1 MDGLE
6 GVKMLFEFSDEHGE
20 LRRTVRDFLEKDSDE
35 KRVRELMESE
45 QGYDATSWSRMAEE
59 LGIVGLIV
67 SERHGGAAFGMVE
80 LAIVAEEMGRVLL
93 CAPFLSSAVLATSAL
108 ELAADEAAQN
118 EILPKLALGKAI
130 GTLAFSES
138 ASPWDLSAI
147 AMTAESTGD
156 AFQLSGEKTYVLDG
170 QIASEI
176 LVVARAGGELAL
188 FRVAGDAS
196 GLTRESLPPLDPT
209 RRLAALRFDGTPA
222 TRISSG
228 DISGALERALDR
240 TIVALAAEQLGG
252 AQRVLE
258 IATEFAKTRFQFG
271 RPIGSFQVIKHQ
283 CADMLVEV
291 ELARSAVYN
300 AAFAS
305 DEEPEEASIAARMAK
320 SYCSDAY
327 LHIADRNIQIHG
339 GMGFTWEHSAHLYYK
354 RAKASE
360 VLFGSPGFHRERMAA
375 SLGFGAA

>member
-1 MDGLE
+1 
-6 GVKMLFEFSDEHGE
+6 MLFEFSDEHGE

-35 KRVRELMESE
+35 KRVRSLMESE
-45 QGYDATSWSRMAEE
+45 QGYDPTSWSRMAEE
-59 LGIVGLIV
+59 LGIVGLIA
-67 SERHGGAAFGMVE
+67 SERHGGAGFGMIE
-80 LAIVAEEMGRVLL
+80 LAIIAEEMGRVLL
-93 CAPFLSSAVLATSAL
+93 CAPYLSSAVLATNAL

-147 AMTAESTGD
+147 AMSAKSKGD
-156 AFQLSGEKTYVLDG
+156 AFELSGEKTYVLDG
-170 QIASEI
+170 HIASEI
-176 LVVARAGGELAL
+176 LVVARADGELAL
-188 FRVAGDAS
+188 FRVAGDAD
-196 GLTRESLPPLDPT
+196 GLTREVLPPLDPT
-209 RRLAALRFDGTPA
+209 RRIAALRFEATPA
-222 TRISSG
+222 ARISSG
-228 DISGALERALDR
+228 DISGALECVLDR

-258 IATEFAKTRFQFG
+258 IATDYAKTRFQFG

-291 ELARSAVYN
+291 EFARSAVYN

-305 DEEPEEASIAARMAK
+305 DEDPEAASIAARMAK

-327 LHIADRNIQIHG
+327 LHVANRNIQIHG

-375 SLGFGAA
+375 SLGFGIEQSNPR

>member
-1 MDGLE
+1 M
-6 GVKMLFEFSDEHGE
+6 V
-20 LRRTVRDFLEKDSDE
+20 
-35 KRVRELMESE
+35 SE
-45 QGYDATSWSRMAEE
+45 QGYDPTCWSRMAEE

-67 SERHGGAAFGMVE
+67 SERHGGAGFGMVE

-93 CAPFLSSAVLATSAL
+93 CAPYLGSAVLATSAL

-118 EILPKLALGKAI
+118 EILPKLASGEAI
-130 GTLAFSES
+130 GTLAFSEP

-147 AMTAESTGD
+147 AMTAESNGG

-170 QIASEI
+170 HVASEI
-176 LVVARAGGELAL
+176 VVVARADGELAL
-188 FRVAGDAS
+188 FRVTADAS
-196 GLTRESLPPLDPT
+196 GLSREALPPLDPT
-209 RRLAALRFDGTPA
+209 RKIAALRFERTPA

-228 DISGALERALDR
+228 DVSDKLERALERA
-240 TIVALAAEQLGG
+240 IVTLAAEQLGG

-258 IATEFAKTRFQFG
+258 MATDYAKTRFQFG

-305 DEEPEEASIAARMAK
+305 EEDPESVSIAARMAK
-320 SYCSDAY
+320 SYCSEAY
-327 LHIADRNIQIHG
+327 LDVANRNIQIHG
-339 GMGFTWEHSAHLYYK
+339 GMGFTWEHGAHLYFK

-360 VLFGSPGFHRERMAA
+360 VLFGSPSFHRERMAA
-375 SLGFGAA
+375 SLGFGAAQSNPR

>member
-1 MDGLE
+1 
-6 GVKMLFEFSDEHGE
+6 MLFEFSDEHGE
-20 LRRTVRDFLEKDSDE
+20 LRRTVRNFLEKESDE
-35 KRVRELMESE
+35 KRVRGLMESE
-45 QGYDATSWSRMAEE
+45 SGYDATSWSRMAEE
-59 LGIVGLIV
+59 LGIVGLIA
-67 SERHGGAAFGMVE
+67 SERHGGAGFGMIE

-93 CAPFLSSAVLATSAL
+93 CAPYLSSAVLATSTL
-108 ELAADEAAQN
+108 ELAADEAAQD
-118 EILPKLALGKAI
+118 EILPGLASGKAI

-147 AMTAESTGD
+147 AMTAKSNGD

-170 QIASEI
+170 HIASEI

-188 FRVAGDAS
+188 FRVAGDAR
-196 GLTRESLPPLDPT
+196 GLTREVLPPLDPT

-240 TIVALAAEQLGG
+240 AIVALAAEQLGG

-258 IATEFAKTRFQFG
+258 MATDYAKTRFQFG

-291 ELARSAVYN
+291 EFARSAVYN

-305 DEEPEEASIAARMAK
+305 EEDPEAASVAARMAK

-327 LHIADRNIQIHG
+327 LHVANRNIQIHG
-339 GMGFTWEHSAHLYYK
+339 GMGFTWEHSAHLYFK

-360 VLFGSPGFHRERMAA
+360 VIFGSPGSHRERMAA
-375 SLGFGAA
+375 SLGFGIAQSNSR

>member
-1 MDGLE
+1 
-6 GVKMLFEFSDEHGE
+6 MLFEFSDEHDE
-20 LRRTVRDFLEKDSDE
+20 LRRTVRNFLEKDSDE
-35 KRVRELMESE
+35 KRVRNLMESE
-45 QGYDATSWSRMAEE
+45 QGYDPTSWSRMAEE

-67 SERHGGAAFGMVE
+67 SERHGGAGFGMIE

-93 CAPFLSSAVLATSAL
+93 CAPYLSSAVLATSAL

-147 AMTAESTGD
+147 AMSAKSKGD

-170 QIASEI
+170 HIASEI
-176 LVVARAGGELAL
+176 LVVARADGELAL
-188 FRVAGDAS
+188 FRVAGDAH
-196 GLTRESLPPLDPT
+196 GLTREVLPPLDPT

-228 DISGALERALDR
+228 DVSGALERALER

-258 IATEFAKTRFQFG
+258 IAIDYAKTRFQFG

-291 ELARSAVYN
+291 EFARSAVYN

-305 DEEPEEASIAARMAK
+305 DEDPEAASIAARMAK

-327 LHIADRNIQIHG
+327 LHAADRNIQIHG

-360 VLFGSPGFHRERMAA
+360 VLFGSPGFHRERMATA
-375 SLGFGAA
+375 LGFGIA

>member
-1 MDGLE
+1 
-6 GVKMLFEFSDEHGE
+6 MLFEFSDEHGE

-35 KRVRELMESE
+35 KRVRDLMESE
-45 QGYDATSWSRMAEE
+45 QGYDATTWSRMAEE
-59 LGIVGLIV
+59 LGIVGLIA
-67 SERHGGAAFGMVE
+67 SERHGGAGFGMIE

-93 CAPFLSSAVLATSAL
+93 CAPYLSSAVLATSAL

-147 AMTAESTGD
+147 AMTAKSTGD

-170 QIASEI
+170 HIASEI
-176 LVVARAGGELAL
+176 LVVARADGELAL

-196 GLTRESLPPLDPT
+196 GLTREVLPPLDPT

-228 DISGALERALDR
+228 DISGALECALDR

-258 IATEFAKTRFQFG
+258 IATDYAKTRFQFG

-291 ELARSAVYN
+291 EFARSAVYN
-300 AAFAS
+300 AAFVS
-305 DEEPEEASIAARMAK
+305 DEEPEAASIAARMAK

-327 LHIADRNIQIHG
+327 LQIANRNIQIHG

-360 VLFGSPGFHRERMAA
+360 VLFGSPGFHRERMAV
-375 SLGFGAA
+375 SLGFGIA